1 MEIDEKTLK
10 NIIQRI
16 LQEYLLEKKELPKIK
31 KKDVYIILGKQ
42 WSEKYNI
49 FFKGNK
55 LNEKY
60 NVFTVFQKNG
70 SSKFE
75 TLKNLKEIGTILYDD
90 TVELKALKNYKTIF
104 PVVSQELITK
114 IALCID
120 DIFETKWIKNC
131 FRKGEEIEML
141 TSGFEIFTGK
151 EPKKYIEKIK
161 EYYKTVLTYNIKIK
175 SENIGNNEE
184 DIFKDIKNK
193 NPGVNNNRKIITYKD
208 VITSEVNNKII
219 INKGDIITES
229 AKDLALKLN
238 LEIVN
243 NF

>member
-10 NIIQRI
+10 NIIQKV
-16 LQEYLLEKKELPKIK
+16 LQEYLLEKKEVFKIK
-31 KKDVYIILGKQ
+31 KEDIYIILGKE
-42 WSEKYNI
+42 WSEKYNL
-49 FFKGNK
+49 FFKDNK
-55 LNEKY
+55 FNEKY

-70 SSKFE
+70 SSEFE
-75 TLKNLKEIGTILYDD
+75 TLKNLEEIGTILYDD
-90 TVELKALKNYKTIF
+90 TIELKTLKNYKTIF

-114 IALCID
+114 TALCID

-131 FRKGEEIEML
+131 FRKGQEIQML

-161 EYYKTVLTYNIKIK
+161 EYYKMVLTYDIRII
-175 SENIGNNEE
+175 SEINNVEKQ
-184 DIFKDIKNK
+184 DIFTDNNK
-193 NPGVNNNRKIITYKD
+193 NNRKIITYKD
-208 VITSEVNNKII
+208 VITSEINNKII

-238 LEIVN
+238 LEIIN

>member
-10 NIIQRI
+10 NIIQKV
-16 LQEYLLEKKELPKIK
+16 LQEYLLEKKEVFEIK
-31 KKDVYIILGKQ
+31 KEDIYIILGRE

-49 FFKGNK
+49 FFKDNK
-55 LNEKY
+55 FNEKY

-70 SSKFE
+70 SNKFE
-75 TLKNLKEIGTILYDD
+75 NLKNLKEIGTILYDD
-90 TVELKALKNYKTIF
+90 TVELKTLENYKTIF

-114 IALCID
+114 TALCID

-131 FRKGEEIEML
+131 FRKGQEIQML

-161 EYYKTVLTYNIKIK
+161 EYYKMVLTYDIRIISEIK
-175 SENIGNNEE
+175 NVEE
-184 DIFKDIKNK
+184 QDIFTDNNK
-193 NPGVNNNRKIITYKD
+193 NNRKIITYKD

-238 LEIVN
+238 LEIIN